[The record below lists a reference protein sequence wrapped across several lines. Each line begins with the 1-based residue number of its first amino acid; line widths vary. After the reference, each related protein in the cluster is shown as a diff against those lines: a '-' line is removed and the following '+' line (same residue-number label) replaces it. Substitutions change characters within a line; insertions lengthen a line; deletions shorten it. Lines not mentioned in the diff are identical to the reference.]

1 MRAKNTSRVIDK
13 RKYIRLKSILPV
25 EFRIVPSLR
34 DGTSRR
40 EGTSQR
46 EPIGK
51 GQEAPCGRDLSV
63 GAAGSSWQQGYTC
76 NVSEGGVCFETV
88 HLDEAVLK
96 QVGNPNV
103 EVEVSM
109 RIPLHRP
116 PVKTRAK
123 IAWFRHLHRKNAPH
137 YMLGLQ
143 FTEIAYADCDR
154 MLSQARVLRLSTHLL
169 ALTVVVLFLG
179 FVIVGFYNYRL
190 RMDNEKLVDYL
201 ARAQQEEIQ
210 TRETIGEINREK
222 EMLSEQMKKYAD
234 GVSGRQQLSNEYEQL
249 VARETRIADRL
260 RLLERQKSDMQQ
272 TVVERMHQWLKNH
285 QNPLTGLILSFE
297 GGVGIIQ
304 DWAFIYDQSL
314 AVNTFLLFDDERD
327 ARRILNFF
335 KGKLSDDFHG
345 FPNAYYYDSGDIAE
359 YTVHCGPNIW
369 VGIGVLQYTHKTK
382 DDYYLPVARAIA
394 DWLVTVQDK
403 DPEGGLKGG
412 PEFSWFST
420 EHNLDAYAFFG
431 MMHELTREEKY
442 QIAQK
447 KVFSWLKTYAMIPHG
462 KDYQSPPIN
471 RGRGDATIAT
481 DTFAWSLAAIG
492 PEKLRQLGMDPEE
505 IMNFAEEHCAVTVP
519 FTRPSGVKLEV
530 TGFDFAKHA
539 NMPRGGM
546 ISPEWTSQMVV
557 SYQILSRYFS
567 QKGRL
572 NQSHYYA
579 EKARSYL
586 GELNKLIIASP
597 SVKGQGEG
605 CLPYA
610 TLENVDTGHGW
621 STPSG
626 AKTCSVAGTAYMIMA
641 IKQFNPLV
649 LN

>member
-1 MRAKNTSRVIDK
+1 MRAKNTSRVTDK

-25 EFRIVPSLR
+25 EFRI
-34 DGTSRR
+34 
-40 EGTSQR
+40 
-46 EPIGK
+46 
-51 GQEAPCGRDLSV
+51 APRGRNLSV

-76 NVSEGGVCFETV
+76 NVSEGGVCVETA

-96 QVGNPNV
+96 QVGKPNV

-116 PVKTRAK
+116 PVMAGAK
-123 IAWFRHLHRKNAPH
+123 IIWFRHLDSFRPIGSSPQAERLPVGGTSGLREENAPH

-143 FTEIAYADCDR
+143 FTDIAYGDCDR
-154 MLSQARVLRLSTHLL
+154 LLSQARVLSLSTHLL
-169 ALTVVVLFLG
+169 TLTVIVLLLG

-201 ARAQQEEIQ
+201 ARAQQEEIRI
-210 TRETIGEINREK
+210 RETIGEIDREK
-222 EMLSEQMKKYAD
+222 EMLSAQMKKYAD
-234 GVSGRQQLSNEYEQL
+234 GISGRQQLSNEYDQL

-260 RLLERQKSDMQQ
+260 RLLERQKSDMRQ

-297 GGVGIIQ
+297 GDVGIIQ
-304 DWAFIYDQSL
+304 DWAFIYDQAL

-327 ARRILNFF
+327 ARRVLNFF
-335 KGKLSDDFHG
+335 KRTLPENFQG

-394 DWLVTVQDK
+394 DWLITIQEK

-412 PEFSWFST
+412 PEFSWFAT

-431 MMHELTREEKY
+431 MMHELTKEEKY
-442 QIAQK
+442 NTAQK
-447 KVFSWLKTYAMIPHG
+447 KILSWLKTYAMIPHG
-462 KDYQSPPIN
+462 KDYQSPPVN

-546 ISPEWTSQMVV
+546 ISPEWTSQMIV

-567 QKGRL
+567 QKERL
-572 NQSHYYA
+572 NQAHYYA

-610 TLENVDTGHGW
+610 TLENADTGHGW
-621 STPSG
+621 STPLG
-626 AKTCSVAGTAYMIMA
+626 TKTCSVAGTAYMIMA

-649 LN
+649 LD

>member
-1 MRAKNTSRVIDK
+1 MRAKNTSRFTNK

-25 EFRIVPSLR
+25 EFRI
-34 DGTSRR
+34 T
-40 EGTSQR
+40 
-46 EPIGK
+46 
-51 GQEAPCGRDLSV
+51 
-63 GAAGSSWQQGYTC
+63 GAVDSSWQQGYTC
-76 NVSEGGVCFETV
+76 NVSEGGIAFETA
-88 HLDEAVLK
+88 HLDAAVLH
-96 QVGNPNV
+96 QVGKLDV

-116 PVKTRAK
+116 PVKAKAK
-123 IAWFRHLHRKNAPH
+123 IAWFRHLDLVRPIGSLRPEAPPPRGTYGRGEEENAPH
-137 YMLGLQ
+137 YTLGLQ

-154 MLSQARVLRLSTHLL
+154 IVGQARLLSVSTHVL
-169 ALTVVVLFLG
+169 ALAVLTLFLG

-190 RMDNEKLVDYL
+190 RADNERLVDYL
-201 ARAQQEEIQ
+201 AQAQQEE
-210 TRETIGEINREK
+210 TRIRDAVGEINREK
-222 EMLSEQMKKYAD
+222 EMFSQQMKQYAD
-234 GVSGRQQLSNEYEQL
+234 GLTGRQQLSNEYEQL
-249 VARETRIADRL
+249 VQREARITDRL
-260 RLLERQKSDMQQ
+260 RLLERQKSDMRQ

-297 GGVGIIQ
+297 GDAGVIK
-304 DWAFIYDQSL
+304 DWAFSYDQAL

-327 ARRILNFF
+327 ARRTLNFF
-335 KGKLSDDFHG
+335 KRKLPPPENFQG

-369 VGIGVLQYTHKTK
+369 IGISILQYTHKTK

-394 DWLVTVQDK
+394 DWLIFIQDK
-403 DPEGGLKGG
+403 DPGGGLKGG

-431 MMHELTREEKY
+431 MMHQLTQEEKY
-442 QIAQK
+442 KTAQK
-447 KVFSWLKTYAMIPHG
+447 KVLSWLKTYAMIPHG

-481 DTFAWSLAAIG
+481 DTFAWSLAALG
-492 PEKLRQLGMDPEE
+492 PEKLKQLGMDPEE
-505 IMNFAEEHCAVTVP
+505 IMNFAEEHCAVGVN
-519 FTRPSGVKLEV
+519 FTRPSGVQIGV
-530 TGFDFAKHA
+530 TGFDFAQYA

-546 ISPEWTSQMVV
+546 ISPEWTSQMIV

-567 QKGRL
+567 QKERVIQAG
-572 NQSHYYA
+572 YYA
-579 EKARSYL
+579 EKARMYL

-597 SVKGQGEG
+597 SAKGQGEG

-610 TLENVDTGHGW
+610 TLENADTGHGW
-621 STPSG
+621 NTPLG
-626 AKTCSVAGTAYMIMA
+626 TKACSVAGTAYAIMA
-641 IKQFNPLV
+641 IKQFNPLI

>member
-1 MRAKNTSRVIDK
+1 MFGRSRPPRAIVMRAKNTSRVTDK

-25 EFRIVPSLR
+25 EFRI
-34 DGTSRR
+34 
-40 EGTSQR
+40 
-46 EPIGK
+46 
-51 GQEAPCGRDLSV
+51 APCGRDLSV
-63 GAAGSSWQQGYTC
+63 GPAGSSWQQGYTC

-96 QVGNPNV
+96 QVGNPDV

-116 PVKTRAK
+116 PVKARAK
-123 IAWFRHLHRKNAPH
+123 IAWFRHLDRKNTPR

-154 MLSQARVLRLSTHLL
+154 MLSQARVLSLSTHLL

-179 FVIVGFYNYRL
+179 FIIVGFYNYRL

-201 ARAQQEEIQ
+201 ARAQQEEI
-210 TRETIGEINREK
+210 RIRNTIGEINREK
-222 EMLSEQMKKYAD
+222 GMLSAQMKKYAD

-249 VARETRIADRL
+249 VARETRVADRL

-297 GGVGIIQ
+297 GDVGIIQ
-304 DWAFIYDQSL
+304 DWAFIYDQAL
-314 AVNTFLLFDDERD
+314 AVNAFLLFDDERD
-327 ARRILNFF
+327 ARRILNFLKEKLPPADNF
-335 KGKLSDDFHG
+335 KG

-369 VGIGVLQYTHKTK
+369 AGIGILQYTHKTK

-394 DWLVTVQDK
+394 DWLITVQDK

-431 MMHELTREEKY
+431 MMHELTKEEKY

-492 PEKLRQLGMDPEE
+492 PEKIRQLGMDPEE

-546 ISPEWTSQMVV
+546 ISPEWTSQMIV

-567 QKGRL
+567 QKERL
-572 NQSHYYA
+572 NQAHYYA

-610 TLENVDTGHGW
+610 TLENADTGHGW
-621 STPSG
+621 NTPLG
-626 AKTCSVAGTAYMIMA
+626 TKTCSVAGTAYMIMA
-641 IKQFNPLV
+641 IKQFNSLV